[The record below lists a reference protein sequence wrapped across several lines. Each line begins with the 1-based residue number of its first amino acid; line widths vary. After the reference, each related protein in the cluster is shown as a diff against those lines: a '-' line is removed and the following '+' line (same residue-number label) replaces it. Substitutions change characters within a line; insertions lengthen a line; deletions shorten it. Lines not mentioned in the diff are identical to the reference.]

1 MLSRLLGALGTLAF
15 FVAALF
21 FALLALGGH
30 LQLLDAR
37 RVMAEGQVTEG
48 TVNGLRKGSGKS
60 SSHYFNY
67 EFSAGGKQHAKT
79 NVSISYDAFYALRNG
94 AKVKVWYDPANPDV
108 NATQQERDEIESW
121 PNRLLLPGIA
131 AILLAGWIRRL
142 VRKPPSSPDQ
152 PAPPAKPEPATR
164 FVNPIRRGD

>member
-1 MLSRLLGALGTLAF
+1 MLSRLLGAVSTLAF

-37 RVMAEGQVTEG
+37 RVMAEGQVAAA
-48 TVNGLRKGSGKS
+48 TVSGLRKGTGKS
-60 SSHYFNY
+60 SSHYFSY
-67 EFSAGGKQHAKT
+67 EFSADGKQKHAKA
-79 NVSISYDAFYALRNG
+79 NVTISYDAFHALRNG
-94 AKVKVWYDPANPDV
+94 SKVKVWYDPANPALSV
-108 NATQQERDEIESW
+108 TQQERDELESW

-142 VRKPPSSPDQ
+142 VRKH
-152 PAPPAKPEPATR
+152 PAPPTPPAQPAKPEPTR
-164 FVNPIRRGD
+164 YVSPVRRGE

>member
-21 FALLALGGH
+21 FAVLALGGH

-37 RVMAEGQVTEG
+37 QVMVEGQVAEA
-48 TVNGLRKGSGKS
+48 TVSGLRKGTGKS
-60 SSHYFNY
+60 SSHYFDY
-67 EFSAGGKQHAKT
+67 EFSVDGKQHAKT
-79 NVSISYDAFYALRNG
+79 NVTISYDAFHALRNG
-94 AKVKVWYDPANPDV
+94 SKVKVWYDPANPALS
-108 NATQQERDEIESW
+108 ATQQEREEFESW

-142 VRKPPSSPDQ
+142 VRKHPSSPVP
-152 PAPPAKPEPATR
+152 PAPPAKPEPAR
-164 FVNPIRRGD
+164 GFVNPIRRGD